1 MTRLQEDAEKQ
12 EENCIANRPSELHNG
27 TMKTLLEGWSKVLM
41 EEGTCMTSLEEAMIM
56 AEVLLEDLKEQEDV
70 SFLLS
75 STVSSS
81 LSVSLR
87 LRYQA
92 ILEKSLQENMGM
104 IETKDLANDLLALN
118 ALHGHDGS
126 DSEVFVNVCDH
137 EDDHMSVDRGDHDDD
152 RDDDGLALFDGEC
165 ELCDRYI
172 RLTKHHLIPKSTW
185 PRLEV
190 KLMHAAEAIKG
201 GNKEKATMILGPGLV
216 HLLTTDLQPN
226 KQVIRSI
233 LHETCDVCRPRHSTI
248 HRTHDNMTLALSY
261 STIDLLLQDKQIWNY
276 CRWASKQRVGKYAAS

>member
-1 MTRLQEDAEKQ
+1 MTRLQDDDDEKQ
-12 EENCIANRPSELHNG
+12 EETCIANRPSELHNG
-27 TMKTLLEGWSKVLM
+27 TMKTLLEGWCKVLM

-56 AEVLLEDLKEQEDV
+56 AEVLLEDLKEHEDP

-75 STVSSS
+75 SMAS
-81 LSVSLR
+81 LSASVR
-87 LRYQA
+87 PRYQA
-92 ILEKSLQENMGM
+92 ILEKSLQENMGL
-104 IETKDLANDLLALN
+104 IDAKDLAKNLLEFIV
-118 ALHGHDGS
+118 LHGQDGS
-126 DSEVFVNVCDH
+126 AGKVVVEVGDNVNVNMESDGG
-137 EDDHMSVDRGDHDDD
+137 DDG
-152 RDDDGLALFDGEC
+152 DDDGLALFDGEC

-172 RLTKHHLIPKSTW
+172 QLTKHHLLPKSTW

-190 KLMHAAEAIKG
+190 KLMHAAEAIKD
-201 GNKEKATMILGPGLV
+201 GNKEKATMILGPGLI

-233 LHETCDVCRPRHSTI
+233 LHETCDVCRPCHSTI